1 MLISAQRAQSPAPT
15 CRCPLAPPPPQAGP
29 PSGGS
34 QGARAAIKHA
44 GQPRCRGH
52 GCDGHLPHR
61 LARLAQRGQQDR
73 RQHIA
78 AHSSDDGGCGRKI
91 HCRSQ
96 TAMCPCLRS
105 CAGPTVRTVSDYG
118 EVVAR
123 IVARRRRTGLDLSAT
138 SVESSDHL
146 ATVHDQRDGTPALG
160 VPKHLLH
167 PRGVLGDVDVLKGN
181 LPFAVVL
188 TGGRGVGSSVLA
200 EDQRFLSHPRQ
211 LLV

>member
-1 MLISAQRAQSPAPT
+1 MHRRSMEAP
-15 CRCPLAPPPPQAGP
+15 GK
-29 PSGGS
+29 GG
-34 QGARAAIKHA
+34 
-44 GQPRCRGH
+44 
-52 GCDGHLPHR
+52 DGR
-61 LARLAQRGQQDR
+61 E
-73 RQHIA
+73 
-78 AHSSDDGGCGRKI
+78 K

-105 CAGPTVRTVSDYG
+105 CAGPTVRTVGDYMKRLVCYALCPRSEPEG
-118 EVVAR
+118 TQR
-123 IVARRRRTGLDLSAT
+123 IFLGIPCNAPSPRLRRLRLRRGKPAGLIDHCMVRRRRTGLDLSAT

-160 VPKHLLH
+160 VLKHLLH